1 MMDETRVGSRSEPD
15 GGIGSRGSAMPSHPS
30 IGDPGET
37 MAKATDRIA
46 EIVGRLSEA
55 AQASAAVGPPQSL
68 GSRTIVPLATVR
80 VSAGWGFGFGGGG
93 GTDEDRNQGGGSG
106 GGGGGGGLGSSRI
119 IAIAEVSDEGLKL
132 RPVPDVTTLALGLMA
147 LLALAMLGRRRGPAS
162 AIAARAARGRLF
174 GVLKRGD

>member
-15 GGIGSRGSAMPSHPS
+15 GGVGPRGSAMQGSP

-37 MAKATDRIA
+37 IAKATDRIA

-55 AQASAAVGPPQSL
+55 AQASAAVGPPQNL

-93 GTDEDRNQGGGSG
+93 GSDEGGGSG

-119 IAIAEVSDEGLKL
+119 IAIAEVSDDGLKL

-147 LLALAMLGRRRGPAS
+147 LLALAMLGRRRGAGS

-174 GVLKRGD
+174 GILRHD